1 MNMRGVPLTASDVF
15 KAKTIAEIS
24 PAARNAYAT
33 RWDDIMDPLGGH
45 WFDGVD
51 LAE

>member
-1 MNMRGVPLTASDVF
+1 MVF
-15 KAKTIAEIS
+15 KREAPWATIAHSIVHMPMRANVEG
-24 PAARNAYAT
+24 Y
-33 RWDDIMDPLGGH
+33 IMDPLGGH